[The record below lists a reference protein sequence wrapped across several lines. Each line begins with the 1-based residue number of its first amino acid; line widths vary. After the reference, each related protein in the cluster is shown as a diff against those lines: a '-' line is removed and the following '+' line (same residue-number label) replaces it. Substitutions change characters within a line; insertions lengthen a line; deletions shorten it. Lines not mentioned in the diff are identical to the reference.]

1 MKFIIAKKLIINL
14 KIIYF
19 YIYLNIKKIFYF
31 KLKFI

>member
-19 YIYLNIKKIFYF
+19 YIYFSIKKIFYF
-31 KLKFI
+31 ILN